1 MVQIFNFEG
10 IADQRSD
17 SWGIPSCVTDTTFQN
32 TFQNTGTFL
41 RKILPGPTEPA
52 KETRPTGFPGVK
64 AEAETCCLSNSRPNQ
79 TSDRSVH
86 ANIESRLTLRYP
98 VYAMEMLQRNFE
110 SIRQLLEKHTQMFV
124 ENIFAGFDVLPQ
136 GSVQSV
142 DDEDFFT
149 GMRPAAVG

>member
-1 MVQIFNFEG
+1 VVQIFNFEG
-10 IADQRSD
+10 SADQGSD
-17 SWGIPSCVTDTTFQN
+17 SWGIPSCVTDTTFDS
-32 TFQNTGTFL
+32 TGTIL
-41 RKILPGPTEPA
+41 RNIFPGPTEPS
-52 KETRPTGFPGVK
+52 KETRPAGFPGVK
-64 AEAETCCLSNSRPNQ
+64 AAAETCGISNSRPNQ
-79 TSDRSVH
+79 TSDRSVN

-110 SIRQLLEKHTQMFV
+110 SIRQFLEKDTRMSV

-149 GMRPAAVG
+149 GMSPAAVS